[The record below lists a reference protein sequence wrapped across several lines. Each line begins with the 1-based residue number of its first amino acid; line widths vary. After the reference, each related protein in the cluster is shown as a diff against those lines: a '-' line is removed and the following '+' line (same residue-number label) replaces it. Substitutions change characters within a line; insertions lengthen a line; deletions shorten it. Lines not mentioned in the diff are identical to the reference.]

1 MQSTPQACLKRALP
15 ASSPDTLERI
25 ARAGAVVRAPGWIEG
40 GVALSYPIT
49 AIAGIGPAM
58 SAKLK
63 ALGIRT
69 TEKLLELA
77 ATAKDRKILAEKLD
91 VSEQAVLRW
100 ANLADRMRIKGVRE
114 PYAELL
120 KFAGVDTV
128 RELKYR
134 NPARLAQAM
143 ADANAKRK
151 LVQLLPSEKRVGHWI
166 EAAKKLPPKISY

>member
-1 MQSTPQACLKRALP
+1 M
-15 ASSPDTLERI
+15 
-25 ARAGAVVRAPGWIEG
+25 
-40 GVALSYPIT
+40 SYAIT

-91 VSEQAVLRW
+91 VSEQTVLRW

-128 RELKYR
+128 KELKYR
-134 NPARLAQAM
+134 NPAKLAQAM

-151 LVQLLPSEKRVGHWI
+151 LARVLPSDRAVERWIDQAKR
-166 EAAKKLPPKISY
+166 LQLKITY